1 MLGPSRRLGLWC
13 MLAILS
19 PKQAANDCDSQ
30 GDLHQRPSYSSNR
43 VVPLDQSFEGPNADI
58 KETAPAWGLRPL
70 IRTPDGG
77 GVFQSG
83 VPCARHRQAQLNP
96 SCLPVNRS
104 KPHGSICVSAVE
116 ALRDCQ
122 RWMRRSTKAFHPQP
136 RWAPHTA
143 SRVASTVSLRA

>member
-1 MLGPSRRLGLWC
+1 M
-13 MLAILS
+13 S
-19 PKQAANDCDSQ
+19 PKQAAYDADDCNSQ

-43 VVPLDQSFEGPNADI
+43 VVPLDQNFEGPMRI
-58 KETAPAWGLRPL
+58 SRKRPQPGGLRPL

-83 VPCARHRQAQLNP
+83 VPCARHRQAQSNP

-104 KPHGSICVSAVE
+104 KPRGSICAE

-122 RWMRRSTKAFHPQP
+122 RWLRRSAKAFHPQP
-136 RWAPHTA
+136 RAPHCRAVCTGGFYSEFAGMIVTA
-143 SRVASTVSLRA
+143 

>member
-58 KETAPAWGLRPL
+58 KETAPAGELRPL
-70 IRTPDGG
+70 VRTPDGG
-77 GVFQSG
+77 AYS
-83 VPCARHRQAQLNP
+83 
-96 SCLPVNRS
+96 
-104 KPHGSICVSAVE
+104 
-116 ALRDCQ
+116 
-122 RWMRRSTKAFHPQP
+122 
-136 RWAPHTA
+136 
-143 SRVASTVSLRA
+143 SRVFLALDAAKRRRVQAACP